1 MLQTV
6 DVDATIMMVVYSTE
20 TTIPVCGLSCF
31 CAAVAAAVTLV
42 VETAAETAADVE
54 MTAAYGLSCF

>member
-42 VETAAETAADVE
+42 VETAADVE
-54 MTAAYGLSCF
+54 MTAACGLSCF